1 MDPERWNT
9 EALIQEARSFATK
22 KRLGQHFLVDV
33 QALENIVAELD
44 LRPGDQVIEIGP
56 GAGFLTRILS
66 AQGAQVVAVDLD
78 RQSAAYTS
86 DLNLPDVEV
95 VHGDFLR
102 YDLMQAFAAGRNG
115 KIKIVGNVPY
125 QITGLIISYLLGEI
139 ANPRSWSAEI
149 DRIVLTVQK
158 EVARRLVAQ
167 PGRKDFGKLSLMVQY
182 FCDAKMVG
190 EIGPRAFVPPPKVDS
205 SVVVLTPLAE
215 PRVKPRDPRLLKTL
229 IERAF
234 VQRRKMLRNS
244 LQFNGFDADAV
255 DKLLTDNNFDP
266 HTRPECLSL
275 QQFAL
280 LADIFASCG
289 ARDDSC

>member
-1 MDPERWNT
+1 MDPENWNT
-9 EALIQEARSFATK
+9 EALICEARSFSTK
-22 KRLGQHFLVDV
+22 KRLGQHFLIDV

-56 GAGFLTRILS
+56 GAGFLTRVLS
-66 AQGAQVVAVDLD
+66 AHGAQVVAVDLD
-78 RQSAAYTS
+78 RESAAYTS
-86 DLNLPDVEV
+86 DLNLPGVEV

-102 YDLMQAFAAGRNG
+102 FDLLQAFGAQRNG

-139 ANPRSWSAEI
+139 ANPQSWSAEI

-158 EVARRLVAQ
+158 EVARRVVAQ

-182 FCDAKMVG
+182 FCDAQMVG
-190 EIGPRAFVPPPKVDS
+190 EIAPRAFVPPPKVDS

-215 PRVKPRDPRLLKTL
+215 PRVKPRDARLLKTL
-229 IERAF
+229 IQRAF

-244 LQFNGFDADAV
+244 LQFNGLDADAV
-255 DKLLTDNNFDP
+255 DKLLTENNFDP
-266 HTRPECLSL
+266 YTRPECLSL
-275 QQFAL
+275 EQFAL
-280 LADIFASCG
+280 LADIFSG
-289 ARDDSC
+289 SGDRDGSD